1 MSNTRAQGSYFRN
14 DFNAI
19 SGLGDDRSLSFADQT
34 LLGIVQAQPT
44 LTYTE
49 WASQSGDVV
58 WNETVATQNYQAF
71 AITDQ
76 QIVATATVA
85 TSVPDTLAVISPFL
99 SFGTQ
104 VGKAFEKTPYAYQKT
119 EAIYAQLD
127 PASPPQ
133 IYFLYWLSLRS
144 ATDPKIGNISLNF
157 AAVSIG
163 GVLTYIL
170 EVPQTGQDRA
180 RPSMRFT
187 QALAL
192 QQGRAGVSVPAT
204 PAQQAT
210 RSPGQP
216 QASILQAPASSPVP
230 AASAALAPTA
240 GDKGKAVVLVGLGA
254 AAAIAAY
261 QWFSRRA
268 S

>member
-1 MSNTRAQGSYFRN
+1 MNTLAAGSYFRN
-14 DFNAI
+14 DFNSV

-49 WASQSGDVV
+49 WASQSGDVT
-58 WNETVATQNYQAF
+58 WLESHPTKNYQSF
-71 AITDQ
+71 ALMDQ
-76 QIVATATVA
+76 QLVATATVA

-99 SFGTQ
+99 RFGTQ
-104 VGKAFEKTPYAYQKT
+104 VGKAFEGTPYAYQKT
-119 EAIYAQLD
+119 EAVYAQID
-127 PASPPQ
+127 PANPPQ

-157 AAVSIG
+157 AATSIG

-180 RPSMRFT
+180 RPGMSFT

-192 QQGRAGVSVPAT
+192 QQGRGGIAVPAT

-210 RSPGQP
+210 QSPGQP
-216 QASILQAPASSPVP
+216 QPAIVQAPRALVP
-230 AASAALAPTA
+230 ASSAALAPSA
-240 GDKGKAVVLVGLGA
+240 GDQGKAVVLVGLGA